1 MTASKNGIRDDDTE
15 TMLHASS
22 NAQKPTSAIGRWQC
36 RWPVRALF
44 VLQTDDAVPIGGC
57 LAIVLGN

>member
-15 TMLHASS
+15 TMLPASS
-22 NAQKPTSAIGRWQC
+22 NAPKPTSAIGRWQC